1 MPCLRQA
8 RESCESFRSAVET
21 IDEEPSEDAAALTFY
36 LQGII
41 QAESTCARARTHAR
55 AAVVHPAWRES
66 APRASR
72 IGRRSPLAGP
82 AGVPYKAAR
91 RATAR
96 ARGRYTRR
104 LTILVEHFERPCRA
118 QQLADAAYAL
128 RTRAQTGTHTR
139 AHTRAPARPEARAA
153 IAGLGCERERPA
165 S

>member
-1 MPCLRQA
+1 VPCLRQA

-41 QAESTCARARTHAR
+41 QAESTCAR
-55 AAVVHPAWRES
+55 ES

-72 IGRRSPLAGP
+72 IDQRRPRAGS
-82 AGVPYKAAR
+82 AGVPYKTAR
-91 RATAR
+91 RATAPV
-96 ARGRYTRR
+96 RGRYTRR

-118 QQLADAAYAL
+118 QQLADTAYAL
-128 RTRAQTGTHTR
+128 CTRAQTGALTR

-153 IAGLGCERERPA
+153 TAGLGCEREREA